1 MKIYGQF
8 SDPANGPFEGHIH
21 KLEYKHAVDTIRL
34 KHNDL
39 YGGRFFLHTTF
50 FQNIGISLPRSL
62 KLFGD
67 DIVFEKIFWLYF
79 KICAKIFNTISY
91 NRIHL
96 GLGS

>member
-34 KHNDL
+34 KNDDL
-39 YGGRFFLHTTF
+39 YRGRFFLQTTF
-50 FQNIGISLPRSL
+50 FQNVGISLPRSL

-67 DIVFEKIFWLYF
+67 DNVFEKFSGYILKFAQKSL
-79 KICAKIFNTISY
+79 ILL
-91 NRIHL
+91 RITE
-96 GLGS
+96 SNWA